1 MAITSRKPFVCSAL
15 GSVYEYRADFAD
27 QLVLQMFAASGDEA
41 VIACRPYEKTID
53 YEFTGTERPWNHV
66 RHSPN
71 QVDLVY
77 RELLAQS

>member
-1 MAITSRKPFVCSAL
+1 MAITPRKPFVCSAL

-41 VIACRPYEKTID
+41 VIACRPYEKAID
-53 YEFTGTERPWNHV
+53 SEFIGTDRMWDHI

-71 QVDLVY
+71 QIQLVY